1 MLRRLFTPRWIALLV
16 VLVVAMAAMGVA
28 GLWQLNVA
36 KDRGVNQ
43 EVAKAP
49 TKPVVPITTLIKP
62 HQEFPGVESSRRVT
76 ATGTYEPDKQ
86 FLVADRRLDGKTGYW
101 VVTPMI
107 EQSTGARLVILR
119 GFVTDPAQATKP
131 TATRVSVVGSLAPGE
146 SPSTGTYPA
155 GQLGSIDLS
164 RLLNEW
170 DGDLYNAF
178 LFAISEQPNA
188 TDHSITRVPPPPPN
202 PGHGFRFVNLMYAF
216 QWWAFAIFAA
226 YVFWRML
233 RDEVYGPPAR
243 RGTVRPTDNGSTAP
257 SEETHV

>member
-1 MLRRLFTPRWIALLV
+1 M
-16 VLVVAMAAMGVA
+16 VVAMAAMGVA

-131 TATRVSVVGSLAPGE
+131 TATRVSVVGSLGCCLQNRDNCAFH
-146 SPSTGTYPA
+146 
-155 GQLGSIDLS
+155 
-164 RLLNEW
+164 RL
-170 DGDLYNAF
+170 
-178 LFAISEQPNA
+178 
-188 TDHSITRVPPPPPN
+188 
-202 PGHGFRFVNLMYAF
+202 
-216 QWWAFAIFAA
+216 
-226 YVFWRML
+226 
-233 RDEVYGPPAR
+233 
-243 RGTVRPTDNGSTAP
+243 DNGSVHQLHGLLEGTDKDG
-257 SEETHV
+257 TVDN

>member
-1 MLRRLFTPRWIALLV
+1 MLSRLFTPRWIGLFVL
-16 VLVVAMAAMGVA
+16 LVVAMGAMGFA

-36 KDRGVNQ
+36 KDRGVNT

-49 TKPVVPITTLIKP
+49 GKPVVPITTLIKP
-62 HQEFPGVESSRRVT
+62 HQEFPGIESSRRVT

-86 FLVADRRLDGKTGYW
+86 FLVADRRLDGTSGYW
-101 VVTPMI
+101 VMTPMV
-107 EQSTGARLVILR
+107 EQTTGARLVILR

-131 TATRVSVVGSLAPGE
+131 SAVRVTVTGGLAPGE
-146 SPSTGTYPA
+146 SPSAGTLPA
-155 GQLGSIDLS
+155 GQLGSVDLAK
-164 RLLNEW
+164 LLNQW
-170 DGDLYNAF
+170 GGDLYNAF

-188 TDHSITRVPPPPPN
+188 TDQAIVRVPPPPPN

-216 QWWAFAIFAA
+216 QWWAFALFAA

-233 RDEVYGPPAR
+233 RDEVHGPPAR
-243 RGTVRPTDNGSTAP
+243 RRTGGPTDNGNTAP